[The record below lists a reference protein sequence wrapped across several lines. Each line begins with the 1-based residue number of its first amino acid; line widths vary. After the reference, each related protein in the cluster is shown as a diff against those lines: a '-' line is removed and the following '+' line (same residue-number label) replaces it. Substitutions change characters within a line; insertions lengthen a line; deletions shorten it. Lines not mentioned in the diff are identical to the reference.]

1 MRVTMVDEGTS
12 LEAFVSL
19 PFEGTLPW
27 IPDRFKD
34 TRKEFLG
41 LMNFLGLSNLSSTQ
55 HSSSSSFPSVRHQI
69 DTFIFALTP
78 DEKNNLDIKFQELLL
93 NADAKEIVS
102 DDENYNQKYPNGW
115 YCLWPIEYFS
125 WMNMPTRS
133 SLSKHL
139 PLLRQIIEE
148 IITGD
153 EIASQM
159 SVSPVLVYEYG
170 DGSSILINPYYG
182 DKLTN
187 HTSVSGIGKV
197 DEVYINRNF
206 GNYRK
211 QNKNKNIVYSLG
223 QLRFSSSMIT
233 LNYPQSI
240 I

>member
-41 LMNFLGLSNLSSTQ
+41 LMNFLGLSNLSNAQ
-55 HSSSSSFPSVRHQI
+55 HSKATTPTG
-69 DTFIFALTP
+69 DAFIFALTP
-78 DEKNNLDIKFQELLL
+78 DEKNSLDIKFQELLL

-115 YCLWPIEYFS
+115 YCLWPMEYFS
-125 WMNMPTRS
+125 TVYRPNRS
-133 SLSKHL
+133 SLPKHL

-153 EIASQM
+153 EIASEM

-187 HTSVSGIGKV
+187 HSSVSGIGKV

-206 GNYRK
+206 SNYRK
-211 QNKNKNIVYSLG
+211 QNKHIVYSLG
-223 QLRFSSSMIT
+223 QLRFSSSMVT

>member
-41 LMNFLGLSNLSSTQ
+41 LMNFLGLSNLSNAQ
-55 HSSSSSFPSVRHQI
+55 HSKATTPTG
-69 DTFIFALTP
+69 DAFIFALTP
-78 DEKNNLDIKFQELLL
+78 DEKNSLDIKFQELLL

-115 YCLWPIEYFS
+115 YCLWPMEYFS
-125 WMNMPTRS
+125 TVYRPNRS
-133 SLSKHL
+133 SLPKHL

-153 EIASQM
+153 EIASEM

-187 HTSVSGIGKV
+187 HSSVSGIGKV

-206 GNYRK
+206 SNYRK
-211 QNKNKNIVYSLG
+211 QNKNIVYSLG

>member
-41 LMNFLGLSNLSSTQ
+41 LMNFLGLSNLSNAQ
-55 HSSSSSFPSVRHQI
+55 HSKATTPTG
-69 DTFIFALTP
+69 DAFIFALTP
-78 DEKNNLDIKFQELLL
+78 DEKNSLKIKFQELLL
-93 NADAKEIVS
+93 NADAKVMSIV
-102 DDENYNQKYPNGW
+102 DENYNQKYPNGW
-115 YCLWPIEYFS
+115 YCLWPMEYFS
-125 WMNMPTRS
+125 TVYRPPRS
-133 SLSKHL
+133 SLPKHL

-153 EIASQM
+153 EIASEM

-206 GNYRK
+206 SNNRK
-211 QNKNKNIVYSLG
+211 QNKNIVYSLG
-223 QLRFSSSMIT
+223 QLRFSSSMVT

>member
-41 LMNFLGLSNLSSTQ
+41 LMNFLGLSNLSNAQ
-55 HSSSSSFPSVRHQI
+55 HSKATTPTG
-69 DTFIFALTP
+69 DAFIFALTP
-78 DEKNNLDIKFQELLL
+78 DEKNSLDIKFQELLL

-115 YCLWPIEYFS
+115 YCLWPTEYFS
-125 WMNMPTRS
+125 TVYRPNRS
-133 SLSKHL
+133 SLPKHL

-153 EIASQM
+153 EIASEM

-187 HTSVSGIGKV
+187 HSSVSGIGKV

-206 GNYRK
+206 SNYRK
-211 QNKNKNIVYSLG
+211 QNKNIVYSLG
-223 QLRFSSSMIT
+223 QLRFSSSMVT

>member
-1 MRVTMVDEGTS
+1 MVDEGTS

-41 LMNFLGLSNLSSTQ
+41 LMNFLGLSNLSNAQ
-55 HSSSSSFPSVRHQI
+55 HSKATTPTG
-69 DTFIFALTP
+69 DAFIFALTP
-78 DEKNNLDIKFQELLL
+78 DEKNSLDIKFQELLL

-115 YCLWPIEYFS
+115 YCLWPMEYFS
-125 WMNMPTRS
+125 TVYRPNRS
-133 SLSKHL
+133 SLPKHL

-153 EIASQM
+153 EIASEM

-187 HTSVSGIGKV
+187 HSSVSGIGKV

-206 GNYRK
+206 SNYRK
-211 QNKNKNIVYSLG
+211 QNKHIVYSLG
-223 QLRFSSSMIT
+223 QLRFSSSMVT

>member
-41 LMNFLGLSNLSSTQ
+41 LMNFLGLSNLSNAQ
-55 HSSSSSFPSVRHQI
+55 HSKATTPTG
-69 DTFIFALTP
+69 DAFIFALTP
-78 DEKNNLDIKFQELLL
+78 DEKNSLDIKFQELLL

-115 YCLWPIEYFS
+115 YCLWPMEYFS
-125 WMNMPTRS
+125 TVYRPPRS
-133 SLSKHL
+133 SLPKHL

-153 EIASQM
+153 EIASEM

-206 GNYRK
+206 SNYRK
-211 QNKNKNIVYSLG
+211 QNTNIVYSLG
-223 QLRFSSSMIT
+223 QLRFSSSMVT

>member
-41 LMNFLGLSNLSSTQ
+41 LMNFLGLSNLSNAQ
-55 HSSSSSFPSVRHQI
+55 HSKATTPTG
-69 DTFIFALTP
+69 DAFIFALTP
-78 DEKNNLDIKFQELLL
+78 DEKNSLDIKFQELLL

-115 YCLWPIEYFS
+115 YCLWPMEYFS
-125 WMNMPTRS
+125 TVYRPNRS
-133 SLSKHL
+133 SLPKHL

-153 EIASQM
+153 EIASEM

-187 HTSVSGIGKV
+187 HSSVSGIGKV

-206 GNYRK
+206 SNYRK
-211 QNKNKNIVYSLG
+211 QNKNIVYSLG
-223 QLRFSSSMIT
+223 QLRFSSSMVT

>member
-12 LEAFVSL
+12 LEAFVCL

-27 IPDRFKD
+27 ISDRFKD

-55 HSSSSSFPSVRHQI
+55 HSKATTSTG
-69 DTFIFALTP
+69 DAFIFALTP
-78 DEKNNLDIKFQELLL
+78 DEKNSLDIKFQELLL

-115 YCLWPIEYFS
+115 YCLWPMEYFS
-125 WMNMPTRS
+125 TVYRPPRS
-133 SLSKHL
+133 SLPKHL

-206 GNYRK
+206 SNYRK
-211 QNKNKNIVYSLG
+211 QNTNIVYSLG
-223 QLRFSSSMIT
+223 QLRFSSSMVT

>member
-41 LMNFLGLSNLSSTQ
+41 LMDFLGLSNLSNAQ
-55 HSSSSSFPSVRHQI
+55 HSKATTPTG
-69 DTFIFALTP
+69 DAFIFALTP
-78 DEKNNLDIKFQELLL
+78 DEKNSLDIKFQELLL

-115 YCLWPIEYFS
+115 YCLWPMEYFS
-125 WMNMPTRS
+125 TVYRPNRS
-133 SLSKHL
+133 SLPKHL

-153 EIASQM
+153 EIASEM

-187 HTSVSGIGKV
+187 HSSVSGIGKV

-206 GNYRK
+206 SNYRK
-211 QNKNKNIVYSLG
+211 QNKNIVYSLG

>member
-19 PFEGTLPW
+19 PYQGTLPW
-27 IPDRFKD
+27 IPDRFKES
-34 TRKEFLG
+34 RKDFLG
-41 LMNFLGLSNLSSTQ
+41 LMNFLGLSNLSGGNISTSPNLN
-55 HSSSSSFPSVRHQI
+55 HVDYITGRVVFS
-69 DTFIFALTP
+69 LTP
-78 DEKNNLDIKFQELLL
+78 DEKNSLKIKFQELLL
-93 NADAKEIVS
+93 NADAKVMSIV
-102 DDENYNQKYPNGW
+102 DENYNQKYPNGW

-148 IITGD
+148 VITGD
-153 EIASQM
+153 EIAVEM

-197 DEVYINRNF
+197 DEVYINHNF
-206 GNYRK
+206 INSRK
-211 QNKNKNIVYSLG
+211 DNSQYIVYSLG

>member
-1 MRVTMVDEGTS
+1 MVDEGTS

-19 PFEGTLPW
+19 PYQGTLPW
-27 IPDRFKD
+27 IPDRFKES
-34 TRKEFLG
+34 RKDFLG
-41 LMNFLGLSNLSSTQ
+41 LMNFLGLSNLSGGNISTSPNLN
-55 HSSSSSFPSVRHQI
+55 HVDYITGRVVFS
-69 DTFIFALTP
+69 LTP
-78 DEKNNLDIKFQELLL
+78 DEKNSLKIKFQELLL
-93 NADAKEIVS
+93 NADAKVMSIV
-102 DDENYNQKYPNGW
+102 DENYNQKYPNGW

-148 IITGD
+148 VITGD
-153 EIASQM
+153 EIAVEM

-197 DEVYINRNF
+197 DEVYINHNF
-206 GNYRK
+206 INSRK
-211 QNKNKNIVYSLG
+211 DNSQYIVYSLG